1 MIESIYYK
9 QKKSGGIVKKLL
21 SIDELIEHM
30 KNKGITFNE
39 VSESDAKDF
48 LQKNNYY
55 MKLAAYRSN
64 YEKCTEGKRV
74 GQYKKLDF
82 GYLKELSTLDMY
94 LRYIIMDMCLDI
106 EHAIKVKLISDVTN
120 NPLEDG
126 YDIVRK
132 FIAKDDNL
140 RILKNIRSHKSGE
153 YCKDLIAKYY
163 PYFPVWVF
171 VELISFGDL
180 LYFCSFYEDM
190 YGVQI
195 MNNALMNTVRDVR
208 NAAAHSNCL
217 LNKMTE
223 RIDQTKQ
230 VNSDIS
236 NFIKG
241 MKDISKT
248 SRVNNLNYKFTN
260 SFVTLLYVYDSLMP
274 DGSKKKR
281 YKELQEF
288 LNERAIKNK
297 NYFKSNTKIVGVY
310 NFHKK
315 VIDNLL
321 Q

>member
-1 MIESIYYK
+1 M
-9 QKKSGGIVKKLL
+9 KKLL

-39 VSESDAKDF
+39 VSESDAKNF
-48 LQKNNYY
+48 LRENNYY

-64 YEKCTEGKRV
+64 YEKCPTGKRA
-74 GQYKKLDF
+74 GQYQKLDF
-82 GYLKELSTLDMY
+82 GYLKELSTIDMY
-94 LRYIIMDMCLDI
+94 LRYIIIDMCLDI
-106 EHAIKVKLISDVTN
+106 EHAIKVKLLNDVTN
-120 NPLEDG
+120 NSAEDG

-153 YCKDLIAKYY
+153 YCKDLIEKYY

-180 LYFCSFYEDM
+180 LYFCSFYKEI

-195 MNNALMNTVRDVR
+195 VNNTLMNTVRDVR

-223 RIDQTKQ
+223 RIDSTKQ

-236 NFIKG
+236 NFVKG
-241 MKDISKT
+241 MSDISKT
-248 SRVNNLNYKFTN
+248 SRVNNLNYKFAN
-260 SFVTLLYVYDSLMP
+260 SFVTLLYVYDGLMAE
-274 DGSKKKR
+274 GSKQKR

-288 LNERAIKNK
+288 MNGRVIKNK
-297 NYFKSNTKIVGVY
+297 SYFKSNSKIVSVY

-315 VIDNLL
+315 VIDNLAK
-321 Q
+321 